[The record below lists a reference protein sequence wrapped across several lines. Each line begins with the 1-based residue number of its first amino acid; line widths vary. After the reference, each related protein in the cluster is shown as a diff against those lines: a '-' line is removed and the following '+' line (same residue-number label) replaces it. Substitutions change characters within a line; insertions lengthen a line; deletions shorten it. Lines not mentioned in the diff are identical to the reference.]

1 MRTAHLI
8 LFDPKNAATSKTAM
22 HLLHDLGEQGRMA

>member
-8 LFDPKNAATSKTAM
+8 LFDPKNAATSKAAM
-22 HLLHDLGEQGRMA
+22 HLPHDLGEQGRMA

>member
-1 MRTAHLI
+1 MRAAHLI
-8 LFDPKNAATSKTAM
+8 LGSKNAATSKAAM